1 MSGQR
6 AVGSSS
12 PAQRAE
18 RALSVTELNSR
29 IHDLLEG
36 AFAEVWVEG
45 EVSDPRPY
53 PSGHVYFTLKD
64 EQSQLS
70 AVMFRSDSS
79 RLRFSLEHGLL
90 VLARG
95 RVSTYLK
102 RGQVQL
108 VVSQIEPKA
117 AGALQLA
124 FEQLKK
130 RLEAEGLFAPERKK
144 KIPPFPERIG
154 IVTSLQGA
162 ALRDMLSVLRRR
174 FEGLHI
180 RILPV
185 PVQGAEAAPR
195 IAEAL
200 ADFNAHFPDTQALL
214 VGRGGGSL
222 EDLWPFNEEAVARA
236 IAGSRIPVISCVG
249 HETDTTIADFV
260 ADLRAPTPSAAAELV
275 VQDRASLLERLEG
288 LQERLL
294 LGVQGLLRSLSE
306 RLRSARSSHALRDP
320 RRIFEQRAQRVDEL
334 LSRLP
339 LGLRGLCARMEERLA
354 RLGSGHLSSL
364 FNQVLLHAEKDLR
377 LQQERLNALS
387 PLRVLS
393 RGYAIVTGKNGSIVR
408 SPAQVRAGEP
418 LRVRVEKG
426 EFDAEAR

>member
-1 MSGQR
+1 MSPR
-6 AVGSSS
+6 PASPHS
-12 PAQRAE
+12 PA
-18 RALSVTELNSR
+18 RALTVTELNSR
-29 IHDLLEG
+29 VHDFLEG

-70 AVMFRSDSS
+70 AVMFRSDSA

-108 VVSQIEPKA
+108 VVSEVEPKA

-144 KIPPFPERIG
+144 ALPPFPERIG

-200 ADFNAHFPDTQALL
+200 EDFNAHFPDTQVLL

-236 IAGSRIPVISCVG
+236 IAASRIPVVSCVG
-249 HETDTTIADFV
+249 HETDTTISDFA

-275 VQDRASLLERLEG
+275 VQDRASLRERIEG
-288 LQERLL
+288 LRERLL
-294 LGVQGLLRSLSE
+294 LGAQGVFRSLSE
-306 RLRSARSSHALRDP
+306 RLRSARSSPALRDP

-354 RLGSGHLSSL
+354 RLGSERLAAL
-364 FNQVLLHAEKDLR
+364 FNQVTLHAEKDLR
-377 LQQERLNALS
+377 LQRERLNALS

-393 RGYAIVTGKNGSIVR
+393 RGYAIVTGQDGRIVR

-418 LRVRVEKG
+418 LRVQVEKG
-426 EFDAEAR
+426 EFDAEVK